1 MKKILLGITCFF
13 VYIFSV
19 QAQNLYGMTY
29 GGGSNDVG
37 VILSFNPS
45 TSTYIK
51 LHDFDGINGANPSAS
66 LMQASDGKLYG
77 MTVNGGSN
85 NYGVIFSFDPSS
97 STYTKLKDF
106 DGTTGANPYGSLIQA
121 SDGKLYGMTYG
132 GGSSGYGVIF
142 SFDPSSS
149 IYTKLKDFDG
159 TTGANP
165 YGSLM
170 QATDG
175 KLYGMTTYGGNS
187 IYGVIFSFDPSS
199 STYTK
204 LKDFDFMY
212 ISDFESNGDGAYPYG
227 SLMQATDGKLYG
239 MTTYGGNNDVYKE
252 GSGIGVIFSFDLPSS
267 TYTKL
272 KDFERTG
279 YYPFGSL
286 IQASDGKLYG
296 MTHDDAEY
304 GDLGNLFSFDP
315 SSSTYTKLNNFSPP
329 DGINPYGSLMQASD
343 ENLYGMTYLGGTSN
357 VGVIFSFAPSSS
369 TYTKLKDF
377 DYINGRNPYLGS
389 AFIELQECLAKTY
402 YQDADGDGYGN
413 PNSSIQA
420 CNQPTGYVKDNT
432 DCNDNNAA
440 IHAPVTYYRDAD
452 GDGYGDANNSISV
465 CETTPPAGYV
475 NNNYDCDD
483 HDNAKKSGN
492 EKVVMCNNGKPQC
505 VNAKDIQK
513 RLDKGW
519 ILGPCA
525 SAPAT
530 ISTAENE
537 GIYNE
542 QSIPRQYKLSSYP
555 NPFVGTST
563 IKYELP
569 FDSKVSIKVYDLMG
583 REIATLVDANKKAG
597 AYTVDFKA
605 GNLNKGFLYYRI
617 IATSKGN
624 QFEQTNKMIQ
634 IQ

>member
-1 MKKILLGITCFF
+1 MTNQGGIDFYDGEHGNNG
-13 VYIFSV
+13 VIFS
-19 QAQNLYGMTY
+19 Y
-29 GGGSNDVG
+29 D
-37 VILSFNPS
+37 
-45 TSTYIK
+45 
-51 LHDFDGINGANPSAS
+51 PSAATYTELMTFNNYESKTGGRPYGS

-77 MTVNGGSN
+77 MTFTGGGGYRGSG
-85 NYGVIFSFDPSS
+85 YGVIFSFDPSS
-97 STYTKLKDF
+97 STYTRLKDF
-106 DGTTGANPYGSLIQA
+106 AHYDNGFGFIVDGIDGAYPYGSLIQA
-121 SDGKLYGMTYG
+121 SDGKLYGMASDG
-132 GGSSGYGVIF
+132 GVNNYGVIF
-142 SFDPSSS
+142 SFDPSTFA
-149 IYTKLKDFDG
+149 YTKLNDFDI
-159 TTGANP
+159 TNGAHP
-165 YGSLM
+165 YG
-170 QATDG
+170 
-175 KLYGMTTYGGNS
+175 N
-187 IYGVIFSFDPSS
+187 
-199 STYTK
+199 
-204 LKDFDFMY
+204 FM
-212 ISDFESNGDGAYPYG
+212 
-227 SLMQATDGKLYG
+227 
-239 MTTYGGNNDVYKE
+239 
-252 GSGIGVIFSFDLPSS
+252 
-267 TYTKL
+267 
-272 KDFERTG
+272 
-279 YYPFGSL
+279 
-286 IQASDGKLYG
+286 QASDGKLYG
-296 MTHDDAEY
+296 MTYD
-304 GDLGNLFSFDP
+304 GGSSNL
-315 SSSTYTKLNNFSPP
+315 
-329 DGINPYGSLMQASD
+329 
-343 ENLYGMTYLGGTSN
+343 
-357 VGVIFSFAPSSS
+357 GVIFSFDVTSSA
-369 TYTKLKDF
+369 YTKLKDY
-377 DYINGRNPYLGS
+377 DDPNGANPYFGS
-389 AFIELQECLAKTY
+389 AFIEVQECVGTITY
-402 YQDADGDGYGN
+402 YKDADGDGYGN

-420 CNQPTGYVKDNT
+420 CNQPAGYVTNNT

-542 QSIPRQYKLSSYP
+542 QSIPGQYKLSSYP

-583 REIATLVDANKKAG
+583 REVATLVDANKKAG